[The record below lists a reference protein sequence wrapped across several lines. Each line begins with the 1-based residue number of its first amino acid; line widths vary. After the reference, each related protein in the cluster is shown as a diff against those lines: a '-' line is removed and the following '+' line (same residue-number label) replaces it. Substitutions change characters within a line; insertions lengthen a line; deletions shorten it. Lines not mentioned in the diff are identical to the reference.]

1 MAKKRKCRVCGGK
14 MEDNGN
20 GVYQCPDC
28 GNIDWDDDIP
38 EGCAAC
44 GGNYPE
50 CTSSCPL
57 FDD

>member
-1 MAKKRKCRVCGGK
+1 MSRYAMCPECGRRLKKIS
-14 MEDNGN
+14 EEE
-20 GVYQCPDC
+20 YYCPRC
-28 GNIDWDDDIP
+28 AGEDDIP

-50 CTSSCPL
+50 CISSCPL

>member
-1 MAKKRKCRVCGGK
+1 MSRYAKCPECGHRLK
-14 MEDNGN
+14 KISEDE
-20 GVYQCPDC
+20 YYCPNC
-28 GNIDWDDDIP
+28 VEDDEIP

-44 GGNYPE
+44 GGNYPN